1 MNYRETQNTFL
12 NALVTK
18 NFRATMD
25 FLCYANIAEMENN
38 YIKNWSLLEIKHV
51 VLSRS
56 SYVEAFDIIFLA
68 MHTHGLQGA
77 LFPSFHSDSDTRN
90 GFLYTTQ
97 HIKII
102 TRVMLW
108 SKSFGLRYANKQM
121 Q

>member
-1 MNYRETQNTFL
+1 
-12 NALVTK
+12 
-18 NFRATMD
+18 
-25 FLCYANIAEMENN
+25 
-38 YIKNWSLLEIKHV
+38 
-51 VLSRS
+51 
-56 SYVEAFDIIFLA
+56 
-68 MHTHGLQGA
+68 MHTRGLQGA